1 MSDGSQGRPCNLRG
15 NRDALKQNSWGTV
28 RVWWVPILARG
39 KLHVEVMPEDFP
51 GETDEGASAM
61 VARVRAAMNVR
72 FPGGDTPRMLFTDRG
87 PGFYHPGTGG
97 ITGGY
102 QAALREHQLR
112 AFQGDDASV
121 QPGSLQELMLHETAV
136 AWCRYKL
143 ARNVPSR
150 PWLET
155 LEEYKVRLK
164 QVVADI
170 NAEHDVAGLCRELP
184 DRVAELA
191 KLKGARLSK

>member
-1 MSDGSQGRPCNLRG
+1 MTCRLQS
-15 NRDALKQNSWGTV
+15 AL
-28 RVWWVPILARG
+28 A
-39 KLHVEVMPEDFP
+39 
-51 GETDEGASAM
+51 
-61 VARVRAAMNVR
+61 
-72 FPGGDTPRMLFTDRG
+72 
-87 PGFYHPGTGG
+87 
-97 ITGGY
+97 
-102 QAALREHQLR
+102 
-112 AFQGDDASV
+112 
-121 QPGSLQELMLHETAV
+121 
-136 AWCRYKL
+136 
-143 ARNVPSR
+143 NVPSR

>member
-1 MSDGSQGRPCNLRG
+1 
-15 NRDALKQNSWGTV
+15 
-28 RVWWVPILARG
+28 
-39 KLHVEVMPEDFP
+39 
-51 GETDEGASAM
+51 
-61 VARVRAAMNVR
+61 
-72 FPGGDTPRMLFTDRG
+72 
-87 PGFYHPGTGG
+87 
-97 ITGGY
+97 
-102 QAALREHQLR
+102 
-112 AFQGDDASV
+112 
-121 QPGSLQELMLHETAV
+121 MLHETAV

-155 LEEYKVRLK
+155 LEDYKVRLK